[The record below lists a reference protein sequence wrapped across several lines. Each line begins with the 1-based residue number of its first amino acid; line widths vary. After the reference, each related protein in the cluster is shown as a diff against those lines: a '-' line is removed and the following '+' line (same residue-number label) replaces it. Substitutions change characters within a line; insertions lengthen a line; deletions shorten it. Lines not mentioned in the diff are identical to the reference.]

1 MATIEKEHLAGATI
15 RLTVTLPKTVAEYDD
30 VFVNLYTNEQKQFKF
45 HVGEKTGYY
54 LAYLGSAANKIK
66 VVLKGKDMTAKMSG
80 KLMFEV
86 KTVETIDDE
95 ITIEEHG
102 GKKYTG
108 IIITNFLLKNDI

>member
-1 MATIEKEHLAGATI
+1 M
-15 RLTVTLPKTVAEYDD
+15 
-30 VFVNLYTNEQKQFKF
+30 NE
-45 HVGEKTGYY
+45 
-54 LAYLGSAANKIK
+54 
-66 VVLKGKDMTAKMSG
+66 DMTAKMSG

-95 ITIEEHG
+95 VTIEEHG